1 MSMEHRVLSE
11 WRSIVIDFSRL
22 HNSSIFYGWA
32 NTAMVVP
39 ASLLS
44 LLAGGISISLASSNS
59 GECPSEGRAMQVA
72 SGILSLAAASI
83 TTLATTFK
91 LSERSERH
99 KVSADEFERLSREI
113 SVAMLLDSS
122 ERRTFASLSEF
133 LKWCNDRINNLMDRA
148 PPLRESAGFPGD
160 SSIRLRAKVADVLTT
175 YTAEIQTQQ
184 MPFFSTEG
192 AGGRALAQTLPQ
204 IVVHPA
210 NGNFLLN
217 RNG

>member
-1 MSMEHRVLSE
+1 MSTALEHRVLSE
-11 WRSIVIDFSRL
+11 WRSIVVDFSRL
-22 HNSSIFYGWA
+22 HHDSSIFYGWA

-44 LLAGGISISLASSNS
+44 LVAGGISISLASSNG
-59 GECPSEGRAMQVA
+59 GECPSEGKGRVMQVA

-91 LSERSERH
+91 LSERCERH

-133 LKWCNDRINNLMDRA
+133 LKWCNDRINLLMDRA
-148 PPLRESAGFPGD
+148 PPLRESAAFPGNG
-160 SSIRLRAKVADVLTT
+160 SVRLRARVADALST
-175 YTAEIQTQQ
+175 YTASVAETQT
-184 MPFFSTEG
+184 MNVPFLSTEG
-192 AGGRALAQTLPQ
+192 EGGRALAQ
-204 IVVHPA
+204 IVVQPA
-210 NGNFLLN
+210 IEQK
-217 RNG
+217 